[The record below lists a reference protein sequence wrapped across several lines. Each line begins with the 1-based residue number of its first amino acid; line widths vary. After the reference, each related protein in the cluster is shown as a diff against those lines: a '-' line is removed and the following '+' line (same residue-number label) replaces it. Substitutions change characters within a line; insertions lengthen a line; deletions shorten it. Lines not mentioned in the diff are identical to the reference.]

1 MSQELL
7 RSVENSVKGL
17 ESPPN
22 QLSGPPGLLGEEWDY
37 LWVTPFWFLF
47 HPYYW
52 KKKEKSRK
60 TWDLLRM
67 TSCPN
72 LPETGGCPG
81 CRNFSAKLEQ
91 PWANLGGLVIPLNIL
106 RECGFS
112 WLRSEGCERWE
123 GPPGVWQKNP
133 R

>member
-22 QLSGPPGLLGEEWDY
+22 QLSGPPGLLGGVGLPLGDTILVSLSPLLLE
-37 LWVTPFWFLF
+37 
-47 HPYYW
+47 
-52 KKKEKSRK
+52 KKEKSWK

-67 TSCPN
+67 TSCPS